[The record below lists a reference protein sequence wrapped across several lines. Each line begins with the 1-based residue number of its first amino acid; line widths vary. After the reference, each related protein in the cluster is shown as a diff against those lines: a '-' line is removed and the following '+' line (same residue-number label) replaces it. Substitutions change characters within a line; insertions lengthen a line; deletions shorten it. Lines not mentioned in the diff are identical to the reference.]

1 VLDVATH
8 VSAARGQD
16 TPDYASA
23 ILGLGDGAVL
33 TPDAARSL
41 RDLAGFRNVLVHGY
55 MDVDLK
61 VVEEVLGTRLD
72 ELEAFADSVPR
83 WLDAEGAGTEA

>member
-1 VLDVATH
+1 
-8 VSAARGQD
+8 
-16 TPDYASA
+16 
-23 ILGLGDGAVL
+23 
-33 TPDAARSL
+33 L

-72 ELEAFADSVPR
+72 ELEAFADSVQR
-83 WLDAEGAGTEA
+83 WLHAQGASTEA